1 MSKPILLAVLMV
13 TITMLPFAYASDGD
27 GDGISDSIDA
37 CPFAEGYANSTSGN
51 GCPDSDGDGLADFEQ
66 ATYQDWNEAGSMQIS
81 KGTTEGSVNAVAWA
95 KNNSV
100 FFAGSNSNNVSVYDE
115 NGVFIKHLY
124 AMQGDITDIEI
135 SPDGTRLVVG
145 SKNGGCVVLN
155 STTGNLVSDLWNGTT
170 NGDIYEVGWS
180 RDDTRIFCGG
190 FNRILKS
197 YYASNYSFEKNFP
210 EMPGWISG
218 IDTTPDGRIVFASGN
233 RQIYG
238 FWTEN
243 ETEYLHQTNHSN
255 YVRVLTVSPDG
266 RYLATGSHDSTVI
279 ITEISTKSIIKT
291 LTFDTQVYDIDF
303 SSDGGSMLVAIG
315 WRTSF
320 SVFRTDTWSTIG
332 TIEGFGTT
340 EGNRGVHAAE
350 FNEDGNKIAIGWRR
364 GWVSVIGSS
373 DFVINVKGLNY
384 TEQIENHWQSTYT
397 SSNHVVDV
405 KESTRLM
412 TTMDLCDSKDSIGSY
427 INGVSPELASKE
439 ANYSRTGIW
448 ECDNTD
454 EEILEIPYG
463 RAAGALMVKS
473 GGDTQACIEAIG
485 GLSLAQ
491 VRWIISGS
499 SRSVLTSAGEMP
511 GINWASVVPSD
522 DNDGYKEWSD
532 LHSSCPDE
540 EVVYVQ
546 RTDNQSEISIIK
558 EVLLCENC
566 QQKDYFYASTNA
578 RPRFDAGIDIQ
589 NVTNMMKSSGADG
602 SIGFTE
608 LVHTLDNS
616 NGLYLVPIVDNL
628 THGAVDVISTGGH
641 AVNASFN
648 TSRDGEWP
656 LQTDMRAFSSVDN
669 LNKTSPFLR
678 YLLSE
683 VAQMKWEQ
691 IGFVGLGVWDLYLTW
706 GKLGVDMYHILPDAD
721 MDGVWDGD
729 DICPNTEVGLSV
741 NDVGCPEN
749 ELDDDNDGFTN
760 DIDDCDDVA
769 GTSLFDKVGCPDQDG
784 DGWEDSNDTHPN
796 DSTEWNDTDM
806 DGFGDNSD
814 DCIDLFGNSTQG
826 SLGCPDADGDTWA
839 DLNDAF
845 VNDSSEWFD
854 FDGDGY
860 GNNIDEFPY
869 EPTQWL
875 DSDSDGFGDNNSG
888 LEGDDCVDVAGTSNK
903 DGWFG
908 CLDSDGDGWAD
919 TMDDLPSDPLQH
931 IDADGDG
938 VGDSISPSDF
948 DMCPETSP
956 EERSMIDSNG
966 CGPSERDGD
975 YDTFTDDIDQCP
987 STPLLKTTLVN
998 TTVYLDSAKTVI
1010 NPLVG
1015 CAPSEVD
1022 LDGDGV
1028 TADLDWDDN
1037 NANQSIDSDGDGFGD
1052 NSDSPDGDDCP
1063 LQKGTSTKDKRGCLD
1078 LDSDGWS
1085 YETDFNDGDPTQWKD
1100 TDGDGFGDNY
1110 GDMDWSEGR
1119 IIGQYVEGATQP
1131 DRCPDEYSAFLY
1143 SDTQGCLTSL
1153 QSSDGTEQNT
1163 AESKD
1168 DEEESNLVLILSL
1181 AATGIIFVLFGA
1193 IAVLLRKKPST
1204 KTADEIGPVHPAL
1217 ENKKSKQVEKDT
1229 KDEPKSV
1236 EEEIDSKDPVEF
1248 VSTWEEL
1255 PTGEWL
1261 PNDEHGVNWYQDEDG
1276 RYWHSTDDGFRVW
1289 NE

>member
-1 MSKPILLAVLMV
+1 MSKPILLAALIV
-13 TITMLPFAYASDGD
+13 TVTMLPFAYASDGD
-27 GDGISDSIDA
+27 GDGISDSLDV

-66 ATYQDWNEAGSMQIS
+66 SNYQDWNEAGSMQIS
-81 KGTTEGSVNAVAWA
+81 KGTTDGSVNAVAWA

-100 FFAGSNSNNVSVYDE
+100 FFAGSNSNNVSVYDDE
-115 NGVFIKHLY
+115 GIFIKHLY
-124 AMQGDITDIEI
+124 SMQGDITDIEI

-145 SKNGGCVVLN
+145 SKNGGCSIIN
-155 STTGNLVSDLWNGTT
+155 ATNGNLVVDLWNGTT
-170 NGDIYEVGWS
+170 SGDIYEVGWS

-190 FNRILKS
+190 FNSILKS
-197 YYASNYSFEKNFP
+197 YYTSNYSFEKNFP
-210 EMPGWISG
+210 QMPGWISG
-218 IDTTPDGRIVFASGN
+218 IDTTPDGRIVFVSHNTNVYA
-233 RQIYG
+233 Y
-238 FWTEN
+238 WTNN
-243 ETEYLHQTNHSN
+243 ESQYLNMTNHSN

-291 LTFDTQVYDIDF
+291 LSFDSQVYDIDF

-332 TIEGFGTT
+332 TIEGFGTSN
-340 EGNRGVHAAE
+340 GNRGVHAAE
-350 FNEDGNKIAIGWRR
+350 FNDDGDKIAIGWRR

-373 DFVINVKGLNY
+373 DYVLNVNGLNY
-384 TEQIENHWQSTYT
+384 TELMESHWKSTYT
-397 SSNHVVDV
+397 SINHFLNV
-405 KESTRLM
+405 KNSTRLM
-412 TTMDLCDSKDSIGSY
+412 TTMDLCDSKDFVGSY
-427 INGVSPELASKE
+427 INGVNPELASKE
-439 ANYSRTGIW
+439 TNYSRTGIW

-463 RAAGALMVKS
+463 RAPGALMVKS
-473 GGDTQACIEAIG
+473 GGNAEACIEAMG
-485 GLSLAQ
+485 GLSMAQ
-491 VRWIISGS
+491 VRWILSGS
-499 SRSVLTSAGEMP
+499 SRNVLTAEGEMP

-522 DNDGYKEWSD
+522 DNDGQKEWSD
-532 LHSSCPDE
+532 LHDSCADD

-546 RTDNQSEISIIK
+546 RSDDQPDVSIIK
-558 EVLLCENC
+558 EKLLCENC
-566 QQKDYFYASTNA
+566 QTKDYFYPSTPE
-578 RPRFDAGIDIQ
+578 RPRFDAGVDIQ
-589 NVTNMMKSSGADG
+589 NVTYMMKGSGAG
-602 SIGFTE
+602 SSIGYTD
-608 LVHTLDNS
+608 LVYTLDNS
-616 NGLYLVPIVDNL
+616 NGLYIVPLVNNL
-628 THGAVDVISTGGH
+628 THGAVDAISAGES
-641 AVNASFN
+641 AVNASISA
-648 TSRDGEWP
+648 SRDGDWP

-669 LNKTSPFLR
+669 LNKTMPFLR
-678 YLLSE
+678 YLLSDIG
-683 VAQMKWEQ
+683 QMKWEQ
-691 IGFVGLGVWDLYLTW
+691 IGFVGLSVWDLYIAW
-706 GKLGVDMYHILPDAD
+706 GKLGVDMYHTLPDAD

-729 DICPNTEVGLSV
+729 DVCPNTEVGLSV

-749 ELDDDNDGFTN
+749 ELDDDNDGYTN

-769 GTSLFDKVGCPDQDG
+769 GTSFLDKVGCPDQDN
-784 DGWEDSNDTHPN
+784 DGWEDTNDTHP
-796 DSTEWNDTDM
+796 DDPTEWNDTDS

-814 DCIDLFGNSTQG
+814 DCVDLFGNSTQG
-826 SLGCPDADGDTWA
+826 SLGCPDTDGDTWA

-869 EPTQWL
+869 EPTQWI

-919 TMDDLPSDPLQH
+919 VMDDLPSDPLQH

-938 VGDSISPSDF
+938 VGDSISSSDF
-948 DMCPETSP
+948 DMCTETTP
-956 EERSMIDSNG
+956 EERSMVDSSG

-987 STPLLKTTLVN
+987 NTPLLKTTLVN
-998 TTVYLDSAKTVI
+998 TTIYLDGAKTVI

-1022 LDGDGV
+1022 LDGDGI
-1028 TADLDWDDN
+1028 TSDLDWDDN

-1052 NSDSPDGDDCP
+1052 NSASPDGDDCP

-1078 LDSDGWS
+1078 LDNDGWS
-1085 YETDFNDGDPTQWKD
+1085 YESDFNDGDPTQWND

-1110 GDMDWSEGR
+1110 DNVSWSEGR
-1119 IIGQYVEGATQP
+1119 TFGQFIEDATQP
-1131 DRCPDEYSAFLY
+1131 DRCPNEYSAFLY

-1153 QSSDGTEQNT
+1153 QLSGDNEQND

-1168 DEEESNLVLILSL
+1168 DAEESNLVLILSL

-1217 ENKKSKQVEKDT
+1217 DNDESESDVVETHEQVKL
-1229 KDEPKSV
+1229 V
-1236 EEEIDSKDPVEF
+1236 EESMESNASVDF